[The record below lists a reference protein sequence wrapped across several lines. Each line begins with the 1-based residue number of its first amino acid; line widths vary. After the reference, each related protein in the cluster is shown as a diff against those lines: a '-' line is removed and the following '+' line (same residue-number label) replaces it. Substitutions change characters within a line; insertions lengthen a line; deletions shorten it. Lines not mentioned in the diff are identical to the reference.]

1 MCFYIIK
8 KAREKVTKLNKSITR
23 IDGYTI
29 KAVQFTEATK
39 EQMLAINKHLGAQAF
54 QEKYIDD
61 ILDSYNDGDKLIP
74 LFYKNGC
81 SSFIEL
87 EDWLYVRNEEVYA
100 TGSLDRMVEVII
112 EIRDEIEK
120 E

>member
-1 MCFYIIK
+1 MN
-8 KAREKVTKLNKSITR
+8 KLNKSITR

-29 KAVQFTEATK
+29 KAVQFTEVTK
-39 EQMLAINKHLGAQAF
+39 EHMLAINKHLGAQAF

-74 LFYKNGC
+74 LFYRNGY

-87 EDWLYVRNEEVYA
+87 KDWIYVRNEEVYA
-100 TGSLDRMVEVII
+100 TETLAKIVDAIT
-112 EIRDEIEK
+112 EIREEIEND
-120 E
+120 